1 MQSKTGSILL
11 LISGILNLVF
21 TLFLLVFFFLFAIV
35 SEDRVPIGF
44 YIVLFTILSILC
56 LASGLLKLYSAHLM
70 KDSKRVKNGGILG
83 LVLGILTFDVLAIIG
98 GILGIID
105 SGK

>member
-11 LISGILNLVF
+11 LISGILNLIG
-21 TLFLLVFFFLFAIV
+21 TLFFLIFFFFFFAVTDGSQTAIFIALFIIFLVF
-35 SEDRVPIGF
+35 
-44 YIVLFTILSILC
+44 Y
-56 LASGLLKLYSAHLM
+56 LASGLLKLYSARLM
-70 KDSKRVKNGGILG
+70 KSSKRTKNGGILG